1 MIIYQPPCRFNLQRR
16 FFMSDSKLPLNKK
29 DQQRLKEKRGSGTG
43 MNYNPFIH
51 IQELSSTGES
61 IRVKSAT
68 VGRLHHLI
76 SGIEFSA
83 FLLFDWSNDVLDI
96 REQYPIP
103 LQDSLAI
110 CRQLGIR
117 HPQVKG
123 ELTIVTTD
131 FLINKKDNIAAF
143 AVKQTTELNNLRTL
157 EKLQIEKTFCE
168 HNHIEWKMFTEKE
181 ISPGFKENLKW
192 IKPFLDA
199 DTASLYNIS
208 PQDVYTLI
216 NRISVA
222 PNNLVTRLCAQLDD
236 NYQLPPSYHIEVFR
250 FAIANKYISSSFEI
264 PFHNWSVNDLTIN
277 ISSADGEVNHVS

>member
-1 MIIYQPPCRFNLQRR
+1 
-16 FFMSDSKLPLNKK
+16 MSDSKLPLNKK
-29 DQQRLKEKRGSGTG
+29 DQKRLKEKRGSGTG
-43 MNYNPFIH
+43 IDYNPFIH
-51 IQELSSTGES
+51 IQELSSSGES

-68 VGRLHHLI
+68 VGRLHHLL

-131 FLINKKDNIAAF
+131 FLLNKKDNVAAF

-168 HNHIEWKMFTEKE
+168 YNHIEWKMFTEKE
-181 ISPGFKENLKW
+181 ISHGFKENLKW

-250 FAIANKYISSSFEI
+250 FAIAHKYISSSFET
-264 PFHNWSVNDLTIN
+264 PFHNWSVSDLTMN
-277 ISSADGEVNHVS
+277 ISSADGEINHVS